1 MTVRGWL
8 AVHKNDLVMVIAGKD
23 KGKRGKVLSVVPET
37 SAVVVERINMV
48 KRHSRPGGK
57 TPHGGIVEKEAPL
70 HVSNVMVVCSRCDRP
85 VRTGHS
91 FLADGRKVRVCK
103 QCGEAMD

>member
-1 MTVRGWL
+1 MGVRSGFRIR
-8 AVHKNDLVMVIAGKD
+8 KNDLIVVIAGKD
-23 KGKRGKVLSVVPET
+23 KGKRGKVLSVTPAT
-37 SAVVVERINMV
+37 GAVIVERINMV

-103 QCGEAMD
+103 QCGEAVD

>member
-8 AVHKNDLVMVIAGKD
+8 SVHKNDLFMVIAGKD

-37 SAVVVERINMV
+37 SAVVVERINIV

>member
-1 MTVRGWL
+1 MV
-8 AVHKNDLVMVIAGKD
+8 VIAGRD
-23 KGKRGKVLSVVPET
+23 RGKSGKVLSVDR
-37 SAVVVERINMV
+37 SAGRVVVEKLNMI
-48 KRHSRPGGK
+48 KRHTKPNQK
-57 TPHGGIVEKEAPL
+57 VKQGGILEKEAPL

-103 QCGEAMD
+103 QCGEAVD

>member
-1 MTVRGWL
+1 MAVRR
-8 AVHKNDLVMVIAGKD
+8 AFPVHKNDLVMVIAGKER
-23 KGKRGKVLSVVPET
+23 GKRGKVLRVILKR
-37 SAVVVERINMV
+37 SAVVVEKINII
-48 KRHSRPGGK
+48 KRHTRAGGK

-70 HVSNVMVVCSRCDRP
+70 HISNVMVVCSRCDRP

-103 QCGEAMD
+103 QCGETVD

>member
-1 MTVRGWL
+1 MTVRRWL
-8 AVHKNDLVMVIAGKD
+8 PVHKNDLVMVIAGKD

-37 SAVVVERINMV
+37 SAVVVERINIV

>member
-1 MTVRGWL
+1 MTVRWWL
-8 AVHKNDLVMVIAGKD
+8 SVHKNDLVMVIAGKD

-37 SAVVVERINMV
+37 SAVVVERINIV

>member
-1 MTVRGWL
+1 MRRGL
-8 AVHKNDLVMVIAGKD
+8 PVHKNDLVMIIAGKD
-23 KGKRGKVLSVVPET
+23 RGKRGKVLRVIPET
-37 SAVVVERINMV
+37 SGVVVERINVV
-48 KRHSRPGGK
+48 KRHTRPGGA
-57 TPHGGIVEKEAPL
+57 TPQGGVVEKEAPL
-70 HVSNVMVVCSRCDRP
+70 HVSKVMVVCSRCDRP

>member
-1 MTVRGWL
+1 MGVRTGFRIR
-8 AVHKNDLVMVIAGKD
+8 KNDLIVVIAGKD
-23 KGKRGKVLSVVPET
+23 KGKRGKVLSVTPVT
-37 SAVVVERINMV
+37 GAVIVERINMV

-103 QCGEAMD
+103 QCGEAVD

>member
-8 AVHKNDLVMVIAGKD
+8 SVHKNDLIMVIAGKD

-37 SAVVVERINMV
+37 DAVVVERINIV

-85 VRTGHS
+85 VRTGCS

>member
-8 AVHKNDLVMVIAGKD
+8 SVHKNDLVMVIAGKD

-37 SAVVVERINMV
+37 SAVVVERINIV

>member
-1 MTVRGWL
+1 M
-8 AVHKNDLVMVIAGKD
+8 AVHKNDIVVVIAGKD
-23 KGKRGKVLSVVPET
+23 KGKRGKVLRIIPEKGG
-37 SAVVVERINMV
+37 VVVERINMV
-48 KRHSRPGGK
+48 KRHTRPGP
-57 TPHGGIVEKEAPL
+57 TTAQGGIVEKEAPL
-70 HVSNVMVVCSRCDRP
+70 HISNVMLICSRCDRP